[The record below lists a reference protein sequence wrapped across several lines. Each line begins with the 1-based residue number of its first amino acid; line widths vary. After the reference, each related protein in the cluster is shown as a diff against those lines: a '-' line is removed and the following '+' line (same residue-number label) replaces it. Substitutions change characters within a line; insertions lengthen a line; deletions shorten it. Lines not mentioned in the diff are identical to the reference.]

1 MSSGTCI
8 FGEIKRLGIALM
20 LTFFLVGFTR
30 AAENCTV
37 TVIRK
42 DNNRPLMDAI
52 VKVLPLNNP
61 TKGKVNAGLTN
72 TSGQFFFSITE
83 PSVVL
88 ISYLG
93 FVTITDTFQ
102 VAQDK
107 VYYTGPVSQE
117 INDVVV
123 TGQYSP
129 NSSQKSVYEV
139 KVISAEMI
147 KSKGANNLREALQN
161 ELSIDLGQDQVFG
174 SSLGIN
180 GISGEGIKIM
190 VDGVPIVGR
199 LDGKL
204 DLSQININNIERIEI
219 VEGPLS
225 VMYGTDAMGG
235 VINIITK
242 SFQPEKVNVQL
253 RTYYETVGQYNI
265 DLSAGFSFRKSQV
278 FLSGGRYFFD
288 GFTTADSIPRFMEWK
303 PKEQYF
309 ADAKYMYS
317 GNKFRF
323 SFTGAFFSELMV
335 NRSAPKQ
342 TLSYDNNDTSWTYT
356 GADLKYL
363 TYRPRASASMMYR
376 FNENSQL
383 DVLLAYSGFFRFT
396 NKYDKNL
403 VTLKETL
410 VDDPEDQDTARY
422 HQILMRSTYSLP
434 AWKNKLN
441 FQFGIEINQEF
452 TSQTRIKEGRQSSGD
467 YAAYGSIRYN
477 IVKGLDIQPAI
488 RLIYNTRFRAP
499 LVPSFNIKYNW
510 DEKLVLRA
518 SYGKGYRA
526 PSLKELYLVFFDS
539 NHSLQGNPNLRAENG
554 HIVNGSFNYTQTVKA
569 HAITYGVSGFYNN
582 INDKIDW
589 QIIPSI
595 GPELDTFEYI
605 NIKKY
610 ITYGGDVSIGYKW
623 KRLQLNASAM
633 LTNYRL
639 SNTQSG
645 SDRITTWSPD
655 FTASASYKIP
665 VAEIGITVFYKFNGR
680 KPLFSVNNSLQT
692 GFRDA
697 YHMLDVSFNRN
708 FWKDRIQLII
718 GGKNLV
724 GVSNVGAQNI
734 SSIGHNFGGNAVNIG
749 WGRTFFTSLVF
760 RFAK

>member
-1 MSSGTCI
+1 MSSGKCI
-8 FGEIKRLGIALM
+8 IKAIKQLGVNLFFALS
-20 LTFFLVGFTR
+20 LINGVY

-42 DNNRPLMDAI
+42 DNNRPLIDAI
-52 VKVLPLNNP
+52 VKVVPLSNP
-61 TKGKVNAGLTN
+61 TKGKINAGLTN
-72 TSGQFFFSITE
+72 SSGQYFFSITE

-93 FVTITDTFQ
+93 FVSITDTFT

-107 VYYTGPVSQE
+107 VYYTGPVAQE

-123 TGQYSP
+123 TGQYAP
-129 NSSQKSVYEV
+129 NSVQKSVYEV
-139 KVISAEMI
+139 KVINAETI

-242 SFQPEKVNVQL
+242 SFQPEKINLQL
-253 RTYYETVGQYNI
+253 RGYYETVGQYNV
-265 DLSAGFSFRKSQV
+265 DLNAGFSFRKSQI

-288 GFTTADSIPRFMEWK
+288 GFTTYDSIPRFMEWK

-309 ADAKYMYS
+309 TDAKYMYS

-323 SFTGAFFSELMV
+323 SLTGAFFRELMV

-342 TLSYDNNDTSWTYT
+342 TLSYDNNDTAWTYT
-356 GADLKYL
+356 GADIKYL
-363 TYRPRASASMMYR
+363 TYRPRASASLMYR

-410 VDDPEDQDTARY
+410 VNDPRDQDTARY
-422 HQILMRSTYSLP
+422 HQLLIRSTYSLP

-441 FQFGIEINQEF
+441 FQFGIEVNQEY
-452 TSQTRIKEGRQSSGD
+452 TTQTRIKDGKQSSGD
-467 YAAYGSIRYN
+467 YAAYGSVRYSV
-477 IVKGLDIQPAI
+477 VKGLDVQPAVRI
-488 RLIYNTRFRAP
+488 IYNTRFRAP
-499 LVPSFNIKYNW
+499 LVPSINIKYNW
-510 DEKLVLRA
+510 KDQLVFRA

-539 NHSLQGNPNLRAENG
+539 NHSLQGNPNLIAENG
-554 HIVNGSFNYTQTVKA
+554 HIVNGTFNYTQTVKK
-569 HAITYGVSGFYNN
+569 HSITYGISGFYNN
-582 INDKIDW
+582 INNKIDW
-589 QIIPSI
+589 RIIPSI

-605 NIKKY
+605 NIKRY
-610 ITYGGDVSIGYKW
+610 ITYGGDISLNYKW
-623 KRLQLNASAM
+623 NRFQMNTSAM
-633 LTNYRL
+633 LTSYRL
-639 SNTQSG
+639 SNTVSG
-645 SDRITTWSPD
+645 NDRITTWSPD
-655 FTASASYKIP
+655 FTASTSYKIP
-665 VAEIGITVFYKFNGR
+665 VAEINVTVFYKFNGR
-680 KPLFSVNNSLQT
+680 KPLFSINNSLQT

-697 YHMLDVSFNRN
+697 YHTLDISFNRN

-724 GVSNVGAQNI
+724 GVSNVGAQNV

-749 WGRTFFTSLVF
+749 WGRTFFSSLVF

>member
-1 MSSGTCI
+1 
-8 FGEIKRLGIALM
+8 
-20 LTFFLVGFTR
+20 
-30 AAENCTV
+30 
-37 TVIRK
+37 
-42 DNNRPLMDAI
+42 
-52 VKVLPLNNP
+52 
-61 TKGKVNAGLTN
+61 
-72 TSGQFFFSITE
+72 
-83 PSVVL
+83 
-88 ISYLG
+88 
-93 FVTITDTFQ
+93 
-102 VAQDK
+102 
-107 VYYTGPVSQE
+107 
-117 INDVVV
+117 
-123 TGQYSP
+123 
-129 NSSQKSVYEV
+129 
-139 KVISAEMI
+139 
-147 KSKGANNLREALQN
+147 
-161 ELSIDLGQDQVFG
+161 
-174 SSLGIN
+174 
-180 GISGEGIKIM
+180 
-190 VDGVPIVGR
+190 
-199 LDGKL
+199 
-204 DLSQININNIERIEI
+204 
-219 VEGPLS
+219 
-225 VMYGTDAMGG
+225 
-235 VINIITK
+235 
-242 SFQPEKVNVQL
+242 
-253 RTYYETVGQYNI
+253 
-265 DLSAGFSFRKSQV
+265 
-278 FLSGGRYFFD
+278 
-288 GFTTADSIPRFMEWK
+288 
-303 PKEQYF
+303 
-309 ADAKYMYS
+309 
-317 GNKFRF
+317 
-323 SFTGAFFSELMV
+323 
-335 NRSAPKQ
+335 
-342 TLSYDNNDTSWTYT
+342 
-356 GADLKYL
+356 
-363 TYRPRASASMMYR
+363 
-376 FNENSQL
+376 
-383 DVLLAYSGFFRFT
+383 
-396 NKYDKNL
+396 
-403 VTLKETL
+403 
-410 VDDPEDQDTARY
+410 
-422 HQILMRSTYSLP
+422 MRSTNSLP
-434 AWKNKLN
+434 AWKHKLN
-441 FQFGIEINQEF
+441 FQLGIEINQEF